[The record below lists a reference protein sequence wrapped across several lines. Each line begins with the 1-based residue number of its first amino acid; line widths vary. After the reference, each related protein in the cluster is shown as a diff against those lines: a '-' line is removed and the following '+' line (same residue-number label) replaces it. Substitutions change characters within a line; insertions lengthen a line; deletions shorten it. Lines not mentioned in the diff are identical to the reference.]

1 MPDPFNLCPHSHVR
15 RLNAKGL
22 IKLRQKCI
30 VEVKVEC
37 AMRNEQMDGLTT
49 NHIPTPLPEQ
59 KQMQA
64 LDAKEM
70 ESSSKISLKDVS
82 WWMSI
87 KYTCNP
93 RVSVIAKLSKEK
105 CISLATKGKLYH
117 VA

>member
-1 MPDPFNLCPHSHVR
+1 VR